1 MPLAVLCSGQG
12 NQHAGMFDLTSAAPA
27 AEPAFAAAEQLL
39 GGRDARDLVRSAAPG
54 ELERNRT
61 AQILCTL
68 AATSAW
74 SALAD
79 VMPASR
85 IVAGYSVGEL
95 AAWHVA
101 GVFSASETLNLA
113 CVRAEAMDAASSD
126 SEGLVFVRGL
136 QRAKLEALCR
146 ETDTAIAIVN
156 PRDAYLVG
164 GAIKALEVLGN
175 LCREAGAERVA
186 RVGVQVASHT
196 PRLARATIEFER
208 HLSQLPDP
216 GHLARGVR
224 LLSGVDGAAVFDLRT
239 GRHKLALQISHTVD
253 WAACLR
259 SCVEA
264 GATAFLELGPG
275 RALVAMVGEICS
287 HAEARA
293 CDEFRTL
300 DGVKAWL
307 AKQRQ

>member
-1 MPLAVLCSGQG
+1 MPLAILCSGQG
-12 NQHAGMFDLTSAAPA
+12 NQRAGMFDLMSQVPA
-27 AEPAFAAAEQLL
+27 AEPVFAAASRLL

-54 ELERNRT
+54 ELEQNRT

-79 VMPASR
+79 VIPETR
-85 IVAGYSVGEL
+85 IVAGYSVGEV

-101 GVFSASETLNLA
+101 GVFSATQTLDLV
-113 CVRAEAMDAASSD
+113 CRRAETMDAASTGSG
-126 SEGLVFVRGL
+126 GLLFIRGL
-136 QRAKLEALCR
+136 QRSKLDALCR
-146 ETDTAIAIVN
+146 QTNTAIAIVN

-164 GAIKALEVLGN
+164 GEMKSLEVLGD

-186 RVGVQVASHT
+186 RVGVRVASHT
-196 PRLARATIEFER
+196 PRLAPAAGRFES
-208 HLSQLPDP
+208 HLKGVPAPERLPT
-216 GHLARGVR
+216 GVR
-224 LLSGVDGAAVFDLRT
+224 LLSGVDGAAVFDLRA
-239 GRHKLALQISHTVD
+239 GLHKLALQISHTVD

-275 RALVAMVGEICS
+275 RALVAMAGEISS
-287 HAEARA
+287 HVEARA
-293 CDEFRTL
+293 LDDFKTL
-300 DGVKAWL
+300 AGVKAWL
-307 AKQRQ
+307 ARVA